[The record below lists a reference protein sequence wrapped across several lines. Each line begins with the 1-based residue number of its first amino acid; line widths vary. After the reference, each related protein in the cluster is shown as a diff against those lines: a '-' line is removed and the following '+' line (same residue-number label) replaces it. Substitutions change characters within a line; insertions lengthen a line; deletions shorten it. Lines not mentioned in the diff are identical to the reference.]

1 MTSLRKNRILR
12 GFDRARDYDRH
23 ARVQH
28 EVAEKLAARIA
39 TMPLPQ
45 GYPGLELG
53 CGTGFLTQAILRS
66 HPVLELLATDIAPG
80 MLDRARARLATQ
92 PGVRLDVMDA
102 ECPSDSANSGHALIA
117 SSLAFQWLQDPA
129 SAIAGWYAR
138 LAPGGW
144 LAIATLEKGSFAEW
158 REALDAAGIGG
169 ATRDYPT
176 ADALAAK
183 LPADALPDCWRE
195 TIVETFPDS
204 RRFLDSLR
212 AIGAATAW
220 EGHATPAMLRRALA
234 AFEQAGT
241 QISYRIAFV
250 IVQRPA

>member
-1 MTSLRKNRILR
+1 MTSQRKNRILR

-28 EVAEKLAARIA
+28 EIAEKLAARIA
-39 TMPLPQ
+39 NMSLPA
-45 GYPGLELG
+45 GCPGLELG

-66 HPVLELLATDIAPG
+66 HPGLELLATDIAPR
-80 MLDRARARLATQ
+80 MLDRARARLGTQ
-92 PGVRLDVMDA
+92 PGLRLDVMDA
-102 ECPSDSANSGHALIA
+102 ECPAEDADRGWALIA

-158 REALDAAGIGG
+158 REALDAAGITS
-169 ATRDYPT
+169 ATRDYAT
-176 ADALAAK
+176 ADALVAR
-183 LPADALPDCWRE
+183 LPDDALLDCRRE
-195 TIVETFPDS
+195 TIVETFPDGRS
-204 RRFLDSLR
+204 FLDSLR

-220 EGHATPAMLRRALA
+220 DGRATPAMLRRALS

-241 QISYRIAFV
+241 RISYRVAFV